1 MILRT
6 SEPYAVITLDE
17 ADFLPERRQRL
28 SMSLIFAFLLS
39 AHIRLVFPM
48 RSSVSR
54 DVDRVF
60 DQALRGAPMVSKGI
74 VYQKDL
80 PAEEMASL
88 LEWADFVL
96 TSDIAIQQQMNSI
109 SKPNLLLGF
118 GVDQTPVHQWSYL
131 EKLNDNMLKLQIVG
145 GTHLIQSVYHTVHQK
160 NSIGIDLAKCFSTQL
175 DDIHS
180 KEKQARIEISF

>member
-17 ADFLPERRQRL
+17 ADFLPERRQQL
-28 SMSLIFAFLLS
+28 STSLIFAFLLS

-60 DQALRGAPMVSKGI
+60 DQTLRGAPMVSQGI

-80 PAEEMASL
+80 PAEEMEDL
-88 LEWADFVL
+88 LGWADFVL
-96 TSDIAIQQQMNSI
+96 TSDPAIQQKMNSI
-109 SKPNLLLGF
+109 AKPNLLLGF
-118 GVDQTPVHQWSYL
+118 ETDLIPVLRWGFL
-131 EKLNDNMLKLQIVG
+131 EKLNDNMLKLQIIG
-145 GTHLIQSVYHTVHQK
+145 GAHLIQSVYHTVHQK
-160 NSIGIDLAKCFSTQL
+160 KSIGNGLEKCLSAQL
-175 DDIHS
+175 DHRRAE
-180 KEKQARIEISF
+180 EKQVMIGISI